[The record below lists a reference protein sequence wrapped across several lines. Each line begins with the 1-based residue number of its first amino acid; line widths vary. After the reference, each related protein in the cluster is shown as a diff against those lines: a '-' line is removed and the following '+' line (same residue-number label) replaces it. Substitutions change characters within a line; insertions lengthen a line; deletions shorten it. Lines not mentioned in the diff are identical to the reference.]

1 MGWNSEGDLWKF
13 LYLMVGHNLSQV
25 KLIITQN
32 VKWDYTRATRHGH
45 RGNERVPFFPFCKTK
60 YYCFHKTARGERRC
74 QFYFQYYSKFYWWYT
89 KQTTNLD
96 HGHLRP
102 NTKTYLLFRLFNA
115 NLSFDIFGSLNP
127 QGLRMLITSILIKS
141 KKIEVPVNS
150 KRSIASRLAKIMFDW
165 RVYFQV
171 KSIKR
176 WKQLLISAI
185 SKYVDFIGVLQ
196 SNYLCNLASC
206 RCRQKSFRISNYCL
220 LKGRTYYWSKWVSS
234 K

>member
-1 MGWNSEGDLWKF
+1 MAMEEMSEFLFFLFARRNTIVFTRLREARDVVSFTFSIIPNSIDDTHSKQQIWT
-13 LYLMVGHNLSQV
+13 MD
-25 KLIITQN
+25 TC
-32 VKWDYTRATRHGH
+32 
-45 RGNERVPFFPFCKTK
+45 VP
-60 YYCFHKTARGERRC
+60 
-74 QFYFQYYSKFYWWYT
+74 
-89 KQTTNLD
+89 
-96 HGHLRP
+96 
-102 NTKTYLLFRLFNA
+102 TKTYLLFRLFNA

-127 QGLRMLITSILIKS
+127 QGLRMLFTSILIKS

-150 KRSIASRLAKIMFDW
+150 KSSIASRLSKIMFDW